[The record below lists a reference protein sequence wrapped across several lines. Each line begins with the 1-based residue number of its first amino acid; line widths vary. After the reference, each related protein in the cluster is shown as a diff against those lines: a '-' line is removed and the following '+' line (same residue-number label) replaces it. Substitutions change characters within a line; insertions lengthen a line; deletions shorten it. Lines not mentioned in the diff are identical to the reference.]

1 MRKIFPV
8 LVIILLASQLQA
20 QYKPVLFGLRAG
32 GNICWIKPDVQDYS
46 SEGIRAGFTWGFIG
60 EFYVMENY
68 AILTGFNMN
77 FIGGKL
83 QYPWQMEII
92 DGVDTNMVT
101 GDLHRQY
108 SLKYIE
114 IPLCLKMKAS
124 VSDKIALFGKIGL
137 GTSFCLGAKA
147 TDNFSYEGG
156 EISTDKTNIDDEIAL
171 MKESLIVG
179 GGVELKI
186 KGSTALIFEL
196 TYDNAFN
203 NILTG
208 SNAALPAGTEP
219 KAVQNFVELGAGI
232 VF

>member
-1 MRKIFPV
+1 MKKIFTV
-8 LVIILLASQLQA
+8 LVFIILVFQAQA

-32 GNICWIKPDVQDYS
+32 GNIGWIKPDIDEYS
-46 SEGIRAGFTWGFIG
+46 SEGVRPGFSWGFMG
-60 EFYVMENY
+60 EFYLMENY
-68 AILTGFNMN
+68 ALLTGFNMN

-83 QYPWQMEII
+83 QYPSQMEII
-92 DGVDTNMVT
+92 EGEDTTIVA

-114 IPLCLKMKAS
+114 IPLCLKMKAAI
-124 VSDKIALFGKIGL
+124 SDKIALFGKIGL

-147 TDNFSYEGG
+147 SDNFIYAGG

-208 SNAALPAGTEP
+208 SNATLPTGTEP
-219 KAVQNFVELGAGI
+219 KAVHNFVELSAGI